1 MWMENKRVQ
10 LTKEN
15 DIKKSPMN
23 HLRLSLVFCA
33 LFISLLASGQQK
45 KFTFVAFGDMP
56 YRVPNDYPKFERVI
70 KTLNQ
75 EKPDFIVHVGD
86 FKSGSSLCST
96 EYFERMH
103 AYFETF
109 EPPLIYTPGDNEWTD
124 CNRKA
129 AGEYDPLERLDVLR
143 KMFYGSDKSF
153 GKKKINLVSQ
163 AKSPGFGKYV
173 ENNLWTYG
181 GLQFAT
187 IHLVGSNNNFK
198 DAGDNQEFIDREKAN
213 LAWLEQVFAAAK
225 DKKGLMLFTQADMF
239 YKDMKP
245 SKGFEKV
252 VNKLSELTQKYGKQ
266 VFLVNGDSHRF
277 ITDKPILINNQK
289 ATLMNFTRVQ
299 VFGDAEMAAIK
310 ITYDPKSTTLFQV
323 EQMLID

>member
-1 MWMENKRVQ
+1 MNLLRHSIVFFCLIISQ
-10 LTKEN
+10 LA
-15 DIKKSPMN
+15 
-23 HLRLSLVFCA
+23 LS
-33 LFISLLASGQQK
+33 QQI
-45 KFTFVAFGDMP
+45 KFTIVAFGDMP

-70 KTLNQ
+70 KTLNK
-75 EKPDFIVHVGD
+75 ENPNFIVHVGD

-96 EYFERMH
+96 EYFERMQT
-103 AYFETF
+103 YFETF
-109 EPPLIYTPGDNEWTD
+109 EPPFIYTPGDNEWTD

-129 AGEYDPLERLDVLR
+129 AGEYDPNERLAVLR
-143 KMFYGSDKSF
+143 KMFFGSDKSF
-153 GKKKINLVSQ
+153 GKKKITLISQ
-163 AKSPGFGKYV
+163 AKSTGFEKYV

-198 DAGDNQEFIDREKAN
+198 ESGENQEFIDREMAN
-213 LAWLEQVFAAAK
+213 LAWLDQVFAAAQ

-239 YKDMKP
+239 YKDLKP

-252 VNKLSELTQKYGKQ
+252 VNKISDLTQKFGKQ

-289 ATLMNFTRVQ
+289 STLMNFTRIQ

-310 ITYDPKSTTLFQV
+310 ITYDPTSTSLFQV

>member
-1 MWMENKRVQ
+1 
-10 LTKEN
+10 
-15 DIKKSPMN
+15 MN
-23 HLRLSLVFCA
+23 LLRHSIIFCC
-33 LFISLLASGQQK
+33 LFISQLAVGQQK
-45 KFTFVAFGDMP
+45 KFTIVAFGDMP
-56 YRVPNDYPKFERVI
+56 YKVPNDYPKFERVI
-70 KTLNQ
+70 KTLNK
-75 EKPDFIVHVGD
+75 ENPTFIVHVGD

-96 EYFERMH
+96 EYFEKMH
-103 AYFETF
+103 AYFETIN
-109 EPPLIYTPGDNEWTD
+109 PPFIYTPGDNEWTD

-129 AGEYDPLERLDVLR
+129 AGEYDPNERLALLR
-143 KMFYGSDKSF
+143 KIFFGTDKSF

-163 AKSPGFGKYV
+163 AKSTGFETFV
-173 ENNLWTYG
+173 ENNLWSYQ

-198 DAGDNQEFIDREKAN
+198 ESGDNQEFIEREKAN
-213 LAWLEQVFAAAK
+213 LAWLDQVFAAAK

-239 YKDMKP
+239 YKDLKP

-252 VNKLSELTQKYGKQ
+252 VNKLSELTQQYGKQ

-289 ATLMNFTRVQ
+289 ATLMNFTRIQ

-310 ITYDPKSTTLFQV
+310 ITYDPKSTSLFQV
-323 EQMLID
+323 EQLLID

>member
-1 MWMENKRVQ
+1 
-10 LTKEN
+10 
-15 DIKKSPMN
+15 
-23 HLRLSLVFCA
+23 
-33 LFISLLASGQQK
+33 
-45 KFTFVAFGDMP
+45 
-56 YRVPNDYPKFERVI
+56 VI

-163 AKSPGFGKYV
+163 AKSSGFEKYV

-213 LAWLEQVFAAAK
+213 LAWLEQVFAAAQ

>member
-1 MWMENKRVQ
+1 MNLLRCSIVVGCLLISQ
-10 LTKEN
+10 L
-15 DIKKSPMN
+15 
-23 HLRLSLVFCA
+23 A
-33 LFISLLASGQQK
+33 ISQQK
-45 KFTFVAFGDMP
+45 KFTIVAFGDMP

-70 KTLNQ
+70 KTLNK
-75 EKPDFIVHVGD
+75 ENPDFIVHVGD

-96 EYFERMH
+96 EYFEKMH
-103 AYFETF
+103 AYFETIN
-109 EPPLIYTPGDNEWTD
+109 PPFIYTPGDNEWTD

-129 AGEYDPLERLDVLR
+129 AGEYDPNERLALLR
-143 KMFYGSDKSF
+143 KMFFGSDKSF

-163 AKSPGFGKYV
+163 AKSAGFEKFV
-173 ENNLWTYG
+173 ENNMWAYG

-198 DAGDNQEFIDREKAN
+198 ESGDNQEFIEREKAN
-213 LAWLEQVFAAAK
+213 LAWLEQVFTAAQ
-225 DKKGLMLFTQADMF
+225 DKKGLMFFTQADMF
-239 YKDMKP
+239 YKDLKP

-252 VNKLSELTQKYGKQ
+252 VDKITELTQKYGKQ

-289 ATLMNFTRVQ
+289 ATLMNFTRIQ

-310 ITYDPKSTTLFQV
+310 ITYDSKSTSLFQV
-323 EQMLID
+323 EQMMID